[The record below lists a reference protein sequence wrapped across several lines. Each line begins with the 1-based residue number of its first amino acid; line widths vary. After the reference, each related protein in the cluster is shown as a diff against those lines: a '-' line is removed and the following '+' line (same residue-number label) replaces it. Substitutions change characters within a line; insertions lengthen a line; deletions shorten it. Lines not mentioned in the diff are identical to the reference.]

1 MSTRVMLIA
10 MMACCLG
17 GVSLGGCEKTD
28 HETIDKWSHTEKG
41 PAKLQKAVVDDA
53 LPAELAAHAAA
64 NLVRRGDDQ
73 VVYAALANMGPAR
86 RADIVGKLAPRLWEI
101 ARVEAERDLP
111 GAPQIAA
118 KDALVRI
125 RKWADEPG
133 RQALDNYLIDW
144 YCVAS
149 YEDRAKG
156 GANLGAAVM
165 RLVGPAAAPKLVSVA
180 NGVIAAPGQG
190 KVKNR
195 IGDELLLGLAATGS
209 PDAVKWVLDAV
220 RLDRGDATLPM
231 RATSALFKAYVDPDG
246 LFAVAPPDA
255 LVPHLAAIVEI
266 AKDDTQ
272 NVRASNDAVAL
283 IRAVG
288 APGCLPPLLGMIGA
302 PHRNAD
308 FKVVAASNALKCGG
322 AEAILD
328 AVRALPGVG
337 AYTEDQVAG
346 IAHAISELGPRD
358 HALAAART
366 LLADRATLAKWV
378 GMESLAAMKA
388 TGDAPAIAA
397 LARHRER
404 LIGFWGERGQGKV
417 EPTLGQ
423 RATELSAQLGGK

>member
-1 MSTRVMLIA
+1 MFARRMLIA

-17 GVSLGGCEKTD
+17 DVCLGGCEKTD
-28 HETIDKWSHTEKG
+28 HETIDKWSHTAQG
-41 PAKLQKAVVDDA
+41 PAKLQKALVDDA
-53 LPAELAAHAAA
+53 LPAELSAHAAA

-73 VVYAALANMGPAR
+73 VVYAAFSNMAPAR
-86 RADIVGKLAPRLWEI
+86 RADVVAKLSPRLWEI

-111 GAPQIAA
+111 GAPQISA
-118 KDALVRI
+118 KDALVRV
-125 RKWADEPG
+125 RKWADEPS
-133 RQALDNYLIDW
+133 RQALDSYLIDW

-209 PDAVKWVLDAV
+209 PDAVAWVLDAV
-220 RLDRGDATLPM
+220 RLDRGDQTLPV
-231 RATSALFKAYVDPDG
+231 RAMSALFKAYIDPDG
-246 LFAVAPPDA
+246 LFAVSPPEA
-255 LVPHLAAIVEI
+255 LVPHLTAIVEI
-266 AKDDTQ
+266 AKDDAQ

-288 APGCLPPLLGMIGA
+288 PPRCLAPLLGMIGA
-302 PHRNAD
+302 PHRNAE
-308 FKVVAASNALKCGG
+308 FKLVAANNALKCGG
-322 AEAILD
+322 AAAILD
-328 AVRALPGVG
+328 VVKALPDVG
-337 AYTEDQVAG
+337 AYTEAQVAG
-346 IAHAISELGPRD
+346 IAHAISDLAPRD
-358 HALAAART
+358 RALEAART
-366 LLADRATLAKWV
+366 LLTDRATVAKWV

-388 TGDAPAIAA
+388 TADAPAIAG
-397 LARHRER
+397 LAHHRER
-404 LIGFWGERGQGKV
+404 LIGFWGEQGQGKV

-423 RATELSAQLGGK
+423 RATQLSATLGGK